1 VTLPFNVVLRV
12 YRIPLST
19 NVERVA
25 LALAFKGI
33 EVAWVDV
40 DPDDRSAIVE
50 LSGQELVP
58 VLVDDDLVLP
68 DSTRILAHLE
78 ERFPEPALY
87 PADPARRAEAEV
99 FVDWFNRVWKRA
111 PNALDEE
118 LSRPDPDADVATALA
133 AEIAASR
140 DIFEAL
146 LTGRDYLLGDF
157 GVADCAAFPFLR
169 FARYHEEN
177 DPYVFH
183 HVLIEHL
190 ALDGG
195 YPNLAGWLERMEARP
210 RA

>member
-1 VTLPFNVVLRV
+1 MPVTLPFNVVLRI

-33 EVAWVDV
+33 EVEWVDV
-40 DPDDRSAIVE
+40 DPDDRSAVVE

-58 VLVDDDLVLP
+58 VLVDGDLVLP

-78 ERFPEPALY
+78 ERFPEPPLY

-111 PNALDEE
+111 PNALESE
-118 LSRPDPDADVATALA
+118 PAGPHADALA

-140 DIFEAL
+140 DVFEAL
-146 LTGRDYLLGDF
+146 LTGRDYLMGDF
-157 GVADCAAFPFLR
+157 GVADCVAFPFLR

-183 HVLIEHL
+183 AILIEHL
-190 ALDGG
+190 ALGDS
-195 YPNLAGWLERMEARP
+195 YPRLAAWLERMEALP

>member
-1 VTLPFNVVLRV
+1 VTLPFCVVLRI

-25 LALAFKGI
+25 LGLAFKGI
-33 EVAWVDV
+33 EVEWVEV
-40 DPDDRSAIVE
+40 DPDDRSPVVE
-50 LSGQELVP
+50 VSGQELVP
-58 VLVDDDLVLP
+58 VLVDDGLVLP

-87 PADPARRAEAEV
+87 PRDPARRAEVEI
-99 FVDWFNRVWKRA
+99 FLDWFNRVWKRA
-111 PNALDEE
+111 PNALESE
-118 LSRPDPDADVATALA
+118 PAGGLADALA

-146 LTGRDYLLGDF
+146 LTGRDYLMGEF
-157 GVADCAAFPFLR
+157 GVADCVAFPFLR

-177 DPYVFH
+177 DSYLFH
-183 HVLIEHL
+183 VILIEHL
-190 ALDGG
+190 ALGDG
-195 YPNLAGWLERMEARP
+195 YPRLAAWLERMEARP